1 MLLKMFYVT
10 KRLYDKLNVKVCI
23 FIVIIIIIISGDFS
37 IDIHV

>member
-23 FIVIIIIIISGDFS
+23 FIVIIIIISGDFS